1 MTDPAA
7 ILEGPGTFADKC
19 DALVGLVAALEAEL
33 AEAKDEIIKLRADI
47 IWIAKDRDDNRQW
60 AEDRA
65 TVAIEMA
72 DQRDQARQALAER
85 TRELEAWKTN
95 CREYGE
101 QFERDEQERT
111 EAWAAIRALST
122 PRTILGGAKECVW
135 CGCRWLEG
143 EEPPHGRACRIVEHA
158 PAIARASQGKG

>member
-85 TRELEAWKTN
+85 TRERDYWKEVAGN
-95 CREYGE
+95 YS
-101 QFERDEQERT
+101 
-111 EAWAAIRALST
+111 A
-122 PRTILGGAKECVW
+122 
-135 CGCRWLEG
+135 
-143 EEPPHGRACRIVEHA
+143 
-158 PAIARASQGKG
+158 AIARASQGE